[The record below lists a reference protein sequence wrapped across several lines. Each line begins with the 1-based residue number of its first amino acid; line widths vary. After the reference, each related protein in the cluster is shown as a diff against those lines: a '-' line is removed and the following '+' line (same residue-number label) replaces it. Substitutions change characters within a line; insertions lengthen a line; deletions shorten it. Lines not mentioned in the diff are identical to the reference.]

1 MNSKKMLYSILTLA
15 VVGVTGLAV
24 AGSVSAYQGD
34 YTQKGPN
41 CTTERHEA
49 MQKAINNVDY
59 ESWKNLMVGK
69 GYVNQVINKD
79 NFAKFAQAHKLAE
92 QGKYAEA
99 DVIRKELG
107 LRTSDGQNVGTGSQY
122 GQGRGRMNK

>member
-1 MNSKKMLYSILTLA
+1 MLYSILTLA
-15 VVGVTGLAV
+15 VVGVTGLSV

-34 YTQKGPN
+34 YTKKGPN

-69 GYVNQVINKD
+69 GRVNQVINKD

-107 LRTSDGQNVGTGSQY
+107 LRTSDGQNAGTGSQF